1 MNNSHFPKLMTTARA
16 VLGELIMIWGERFDR
31 GAKHPAARRGRLN
44 QMIIERDIIYTPID
58 WPETLRADL
67 YRPKDPERQAAVL
80 LIHGGGWSTPD
91 SRALMRP
98 IAKRLAGRGYV
109 VMNASYRL
117 APQYQHP
124 APIEDLQRAVSWLC
138 NNSEKLQIDPNRI
151 AAYGYSAGGHLAAL
165 LGTLRASLDLKL
177 SAVVAGGAPTDLAK
191 WPEGN
196 IVGRYLGGHF
206 DQIPERFAA
215 ASPINHVHR
224 DVPPMF
230 LYHGTHDKLVPV
242 DHATDFKAILDQAGV
257 VNELLLLP
265 GCNHLTAFL
274 NREAV
279 ERAID
284 FLDQIMPARR
294 QPWDG
299 QHREDG
305 DF

>member
-117 APQYQHP
+117 APNTNTQHRLR
-124 APIEDLQRAVSWLC
+124 IC
-138 NNSEKLQIDPNRI
+138 NVQSP
-151 AAYGYSAGGHLAAL
+151 GYATTVKSCRS
-165 LGTLRASLDLKL
+165 TQ
-177 SAVVAGGAPTDLAK
+177 T
-191 WPEGN
+191 
-196 IVGRYLGGHF
+196 
-206 DQIPERFAA
+206 
-215 ASPINHVHR
+215 ASPPTVTRLGAIW
-224 DVPPMF
+224 PP
-230 LYHGTHDKLVPV
+230 YW
-242 DHATDFKAILDQAGV
+242 
-257 VNELLLLP
+257 ELS
-265 GCNHLTAFL
+265 
-274 NREAV
+274 
-279 ERAID
+279 ERHWI
-284 FLDQIMPARR
+284 RR
-294 QPWDG
+294 
-299 QHREDG
+299 
-305 DF
+305 